1 MSRFY
6 PNFPVDPFI
15 GYRNLPDPMSPGTPM
30 VLPKQLQ
37 WPEFMTPTASL
48 ADGYGALGGSDN
60 QPSRTING
68 RGGYAYK
75 QYADGSIRIVS
86 HGGTYLRPNSGAAW
100 EAITKEIGPY
110 APPTGVGPDPIAAII
125 NAFRSQG
132 KEAGRA
138 TAIAAAVQYGPG
150 VVDASQTYL
159 QGRADDAPAIQ
170 RRLAGYKVRYAQATG
185 KQKER
190 IGYQIAILEQRLISL
205 NTNPNE
211 QAVADLPEQ
220 PGDANKNP
228 KWLPYLT
235 IGLGGAG
242 LLAALYGLSK

>member
-1 MSRFY
+1 M
-6 PNFPVDPFI
+6 
-15 GYRNLPDPMSPGTPM
+15 
-30 VLPKQLQ
+30 
-37 WPEFMTPTASL
+37 
-48 ADGYGALGGSDN
+48 
-60 QPSRTING
+60 
-68 RGGYAYK
+68 
-75 QYADGSIRIVS
+75 
-86 HGGTYLRPNSGAAW
+86 
-100 EAITKEIGPY
+100 
-110 APPTGVGPDPIAAII
+110 
-125 NAFRSQG
+125 
-132 KEAGRA
+132 
-138 TAIAAAVQYGPG
+138 
-150 VVDASQTYL
+150 DASQTYL

-170 RRLAGYKVRYAQATG
+170 RRLAGYKVRYAQASG

-190 IGYQIAILEQRLISL
+190 IGYQIAILEQRLTSL